1 MATVIGIFE
10 NQFKKNKP
18 ISVVR
23 PGTQKRRFTHID
35 DTIDTCIKAWKRN
48 KCSHYIISSKQEYS
62 ILKIAKMFSSKIKYV
77 NQRLGERYNSS
88 IIDFNLN
95 NKLIKNGCNNNKIY
109 YIINYIKF
117 YDSFNKVA

>member
-1 MATVIGIFE
+1 MSGL
-10 NQFKKNKP
+10 
-18 ISVVR
+18 VR
-23 PGTQKRRFTHID
+23 KRRFTHID

-95 NKLIKNGCNNNKIY
+95 NKLIKVFGKKKIVD
-109 YIINYIKF
+109 YIIQFKKLVTNH
-117 YDSFNKVA
+117 V